1 MATNYSG
8 FAEGFQGGFGL
19 MSDAMDRA
27 RLRDIQEQER
37 EDMANYRLDQT
48 NLEKEKFAE
57 TKRANQLAET
67 RAEEQRIAD
76 NEARTAD
83 QEIRRMQAEN
93 LKLQREREKA
103 ATDENIARAER
114 ERKDKEKEERLELHA
129 EYTNELIGLADLPAE
144 QRNSAQNLERIDFI
158 IKELT
163 GSQFFDPSTALSGDV
178 ESYNAEI
185 TALLNRIQSGEE
197 INAGDI
203 SAGARA
209 AMTEGLTVNNARF
222 VGSKISAEAFPQA
235 PASAAGGT
243 IMDVTIHDVS
253 ITSGTPANPETGQ
266 AAVAGQLQAKVAVKY
281 KTKDG
286 KIGYYYPDLT
296 DNRDG
301 TGSPFSISLNEAA
314 QAYAGRARMIGDLKA
329 NPKFKELV
337 DERLIERDHGGID
350 KFNSTVKTMT
360 DTIIT
365 QLEKAETVGTDIDS
379 VLSKQGPNYG
389 GILQEGEDAQDL
401 INNVQALRE
410 RVRERLLYGRTTTS
424 KIERSD
430 AFLNQTRSA
439 LKTVSVGSGER
450 VATTNRRGR
459 KVTAGEAMQGLEE
472 FLGTSIDNLSAQ
484 QVVQINEFF
493 SSDGSI
499 TPENMAR
506 LREFRDTQIV
516 KQP

>member
-37 EDMANYRLDQT
+37 KDMAKYRLDQT
-48 NLEKEKFAE
+48 NLEREKFDE
-57 TKRANQLAET
+57 TKRANLVSEKAAED
-67 RAEEQRIAD
+67 QRIAD

-83 QEIRRMQAEN
+83 QEIRAMQAKTE
-93 LKLQREREKA
+93 QIRREREKA
-103 ATDENIARAER
+103 ISDEQIAQAER
-114 ERKDKEKEERLELHA
+114 DRKDKEKEERLQLHA
-129 EYTNELIGLADLPAE
+129 EYTNELIGLAELPAE
-144 QRNSAQNLERIDFI
+144 QRNSSQNLARIDFLI
-158 IKELT
+158 EELT
-163 GSQFFDPSTALSGDV
+163 DSQFFDPSKALSGDV
-178 ESYNAEI
+178 EAYNAEI

-197 INAGDI
+197 IKAGDI

-222 VGSKISAEAFPQA
+222 VGSKITAEVFPQA

-253 ITSGTPANPETGQ
+253 ITSGTQANPETGQ

-337 DERLIERDHGGID
+337 EERLIDRDHGGID

-360 DTIIT
+360 ETILT
-365 QLEKAETVGTDIDS
+365 ELENAEQVGSNIDD
-379 VLSKQGPNYG
+379 VLSEQGPNYG
-389 GILQEGEDAQDL
+389 GILQVGEDAQDL

-410 RVRERLLYGRTTTS
+410 RVRERLLYGRKTTS
-424 KIERSD
+424 KIEKSD

-450 VATTNRRGR
+450 VATTDRRGR
-459 KVTAGEAMQGLEE
+459 KVTAGEAMQSLEE
-472 FLGTSIDNLSAQ
+472 FLGAPIDSLSAQ
-484 QVVQINEFF
+484 QIVQINDFF
-493 SSDGSI
+493 ESDGSI
-499 TPENMAR
+499 TPENMAK
-506 LREFRDTQIV
+506 LRRFRDTQIV
-516 KQP
+516 SQP